1 MRKLA
6 AVTVLAATGIVA
18 ALAAQ
23 AAPPRVVFDNG
34 EAQVVDLNEKPIR
47 PGIFTLPDFADDRKV
62 DHVRMVALA
71 VADSAKVI
79 VTMEK

>member
-6 AVTVLAATGIVA
+6 AVTVLAATGIAA

-23 AAPPRVVFDNG
+23 AAPPRVG
-34 EAQVVDLNEKPIR
+34 R
-47 PGIFTLPDFADDRKV
+47 TV

-79 VTMEK
+79 VKMEK

>member
-1 MRKLA
+1 MHHFA
-6 AVTVLAATGIVA
+6 
-18 ALAAQ
+18 
-23 AAPPRVVFDNG
+23 NG
-34 EAQVVDLNEKPIR
+34 EAQVVDLDETPIR
-47 PGIFTLPDFADDRKV
+47 PGIFSLLDFADGRKV